1 MYYGVLLTRGEQVA
15 KVVSEGLVQALKAA
29 RKGSVDELAEAEL
42 AEVEL
47 VQVVLAEDVLAK
59 VELVEVE
66 GIEYSVEKIEA

>member
-29 RKGSVDELAEAEL
+29 KKESVDKL